1 MDNQVQIL
9 DLANLKRVA
18 EACENTFAEL
28 CKTGGDDLAEA
39 WDKAELE
46 FMDVANST
54 AVLAL
59 ISEIERLRTAE
70 GDAMTYK
77 AGMENVAKQRDQLK
91 SESEAA
97 SALIGHLVI
106 ASGAMLGQN
115 LGEVVEVLRKEAVRY
130 RWLRD
135 MSESGHSFYLSVP
148 LWLSGIRFRKEDVD
162 AGIDLAMGDGG
173 QS

>member
-1 MDNQVQIL
+1 MVNQAKIP

-18 EACENTFAEL
+18 EAAENTFAEL
-28 CKTGGDDLAEA
+28 CKSGGDDLAEA

-59 ISEIERLRTAE
+59 LSEIQA
-70 GDAMTYK
+70 
-77 AGMENVAKQRDQLK
+77 
-91 SESEAA
+91 
-97 SALIGHLVI
+97 
-106 ASGAMLGQN
+106 
-115 LGEVVEVLRKEAVRY
+115 LRKEADRY

-135 MSESGHSFYLSVP
+135 KSESGHSFYLSVP

-162 AGIDLAMGDGG
+162 AGIDTAMGIGEP
-173 QS
+173 S